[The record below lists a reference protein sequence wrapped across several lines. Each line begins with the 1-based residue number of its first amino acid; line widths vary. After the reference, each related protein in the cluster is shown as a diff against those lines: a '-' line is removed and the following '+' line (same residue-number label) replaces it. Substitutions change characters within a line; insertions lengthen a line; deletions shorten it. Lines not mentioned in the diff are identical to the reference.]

1 MGRTSGRRTTLLPP
15 QLRWYVLP
23 LLLLILLAM
32 ASSSSC
38 EASRGMQ
45 PFRGRPLERG
55 AANHFFGFLPRGS
68 VTPSGPSR
76 KHNAVGLDSQLEK
89 P

>member
-1 MGRTSGRRTTLLPP
+1 MGCK
-15 QLRWYVLP
+15 P
-23 LLLLILLAM
+23 L
-32 ASSSSC
+32 
-38 EASRGMQ
+38 
-45 PFRGRPLERG
+45 RGRPLERG

>member
-1 MGRTSGRRTTLLPP
+1 MGETSSRGAALPP

-23 LLLLILLAM
+23 LLLLLLAM

-55 AANHFFGFLPRGS
+55 AANHFFGFLPRGP

>member
-1 MGRTSGRRTTLLPP
+1 MGRTSSRSTSHPP
-15 QLRWYVLP
+15 QLRRYVLP
-23 LLLLILLAM
+23 LLLLLLLLAM

-76 KHNAVGLDSQLEK
+76 KHNAVGLDGQLEK